1 MIRSQ
6 DTRYLTARSFTQ
18 LSIGVSILLILFPGA
33 VLAGQWRV
41 APARVFLDREAK
53 SSVVTVVNEGDEKVN
68 LQCKAM
74 EWSQDPQGRDVYQET
89 NDLIFFPRILML
101 EKGEQKIIRAGIK
114 MPATAREKTYR
125 LFIEEIPQ
133 PRKSTADAAQLTVAV
148 RFGVPFF
155 IRPLKEELAGE
166 LSATGV
172 AKGIVSATVKNTGN
186 SHFRIIEVL
195 LKGKNGKG
203 EETFA
208 SKLEGWY
215 LLAGASRLYSAAIPA
230 GKCDVTKEID
240 ITVATD
246 SKVILNGQLNVEK
259 GQCLP

>member
-1 MIRSQ
+1 MIRSH
-6 DTRYLTARSFTQ
+6 DTRYSTARSFTQ
-18 LSIGVSILLILFPGA
+18 LSIGVSILLILFPAA

-41 APARVFLDREAK
+41 APVRVFLDREAK
-53 SSVVTVVNEGDEKVN
+53 SSVVTVVNEGEEKVN

-74 EWSQDPQGRDVYQET
+74 EWSQDAQGKDDYQET

-133 PRKSTADAAQLTVAV
+133 PKKSTADSTQLTVAV

-155 IRPLKEELAGE
+155 VRPLKEELAGE

-172 AKGIVSATVKNTGN
+172 TKGNVNLTVKNNGN
-186 SHFRIIEVL
+186 SHFRIIEIL
-195 LKGKNGKG
+195 IKGKDGKG
-203 EETFA
+203 EEAIA
-208 SKLEGWY
+208 SKLDGWY
-215 LLAGASRLYSAAIPA
+215 LLAGASRLYSAAIPV

-240 ITVATD
+240 ITVTTD
-246 SKVILNGQLNVEK
+246 SKVILNRHLNVEK